1 MALDENTAASLAQA
15 YERGDFE
22 QVNNI
27 SAEASSE
34 VIDGFGF
41 VVQTF
46 GCE

>member
-1 MALDENTAASLAQA
+1 LI
-15 YERGDFE
+15 E
-22 QVNNI
+22 QVNNV
-27 SAEASSE
+27 SVEASKE

>member
-1 MALDENTAASLAQA
+1 LI
-15 YERGDFE
+15 E

-27 SAEASSE
+27 SAEASNE
-34 VIDGFGF
+34 TNDGFGF